1 MQAAAVINEEE
12 PKKELKGQKEKESVE
27 IELTPEMMASFLPGK
42 QQVPYFSPPQ
52 VAHYAGIK
60 PKEYNEVATHK
71 PDSLNRLHP
80 EENHLQNVM
89 KKAAQLDALYKLK
102 NSLKEI
108 ESRMSE
114 EGKRGN
120 LSLPSVFNHILDSV
134 VTERV

>member
-1 MQAAAVINEEE
+1 MET
-12 PKKELKGQKEKESVE
+12 
-27 IELTPEMMASFLPGK
+27 ELTPKML
-42 QQVPYFSPPQ
+42 
-52 VAHYAGIK
+52 AHYAGGK

-71 PDSLNRLHP
+71 PYSLNNLRP

-134 VTERV
+134 VTERVWYFYKKYQKSIEEAF